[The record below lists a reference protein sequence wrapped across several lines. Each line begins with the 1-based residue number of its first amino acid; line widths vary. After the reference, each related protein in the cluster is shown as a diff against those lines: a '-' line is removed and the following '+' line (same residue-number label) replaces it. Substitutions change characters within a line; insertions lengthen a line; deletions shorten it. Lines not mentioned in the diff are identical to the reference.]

1 MFAWSWHHL
10 GIGVGPDGGP
20 ARKGKG
26 TVMADKKITPK
37 QPSGASAANS
47 AAAGVTKTSAKKL
60 GHKKLGHKK
69 LGHKKLGHKKLGH

>member
-1 MFAWSWHHL
+1 MAQTLSPGHGTIL
-10 GIGVGPDGGP
+10 ASETDPTG
-20 ARKGKG
+20 ARPGRQRG

-37 QPSGASAANS
+37 QPSGASAANA

-69 LGHKKLGHKKLGH
+69 LGHKKLGH

>member
-1 MFAWSWHHL
+1 MAQTPSP
-10 GIGVGPDGGP
+10 GRATISVSETDPTG
-20 ARKGKG
+20 ARPEGKG
-26 TVMADKKITPK
+26 TMMADKKITPK

-69 LGHKKLGHKKLGH
+69 LGHKKLGH